1 MRWRLRTIFIL
12 VVVAW
17 TTQGVQAGNHS
28 RSPADPGRADS
39 SRSENRQEEFRWHG
53 SMASGR
59 AIEVKGV
66 NGAVRAEAASGSEVE
81 VTASKSGR
89 RSDPHQVEIRVVEHA
104 DGVTICAV
112 YPSDNPS
119 KPNECQPGQGG
130 RMNSRNNDV
139 KVDFTVL
146 VPSGVRFIGRTVNGE
161 VKAASLGSDAA
172 AYTVNGSIQISTGGQ
187 AQAQTVNG
195 SVTASLGA
203 TSWSGPLKFETVN
216 GSITVEIPAGTNTQ
230 FQAETVN
237 GQISTDFPLTVQGR
251 INPKHIT
258 GMIGSGGRELLLKT
272 VNGSI
277 QVRRKP

>member
-1 MRWRLRTIFIL
+1 MIISL
-12 VVVAW
+12 VALACA
-17 TTQGVQAGNHS
+17 TQVGEAGNNY

-39 SRSENRQEEFRWHG
+39 SRVESRQEEFRWQRA
-53 SMASGR
+53 MAPGQT
-59 AIEVKGV
+59 IEVKGV

-104 DGVTICAV
+104 DGVTVCAV
-112 YPSDNPS
+112 YPSDNPG
-119 KPNECQPGQGG
+119 KPNECRPGQGG
-130 RMNSRNNDV
+130 RMNTRNNDV
-139 KVDFTVL
+139 RVDFTVR
-146 VPSGVRFIGRTVNGE
+146 VPSEVRFIGRTVNGE
-161 VKAASLGSDAA
+161 VKAVSLGSDAA
-172 AYTVNGSIQISTGGQ
+172 AYTVNGSVQISAGGQ

-203 TSWSGPLKFETVN
+203 MSWSEPLKFETVN

-230 FQAETVN
+230 FRAETVN

-251 INPKHIT
+251 INPKHIAGT
-258 GMIGSGGRELLLKT
+258 IGSGGRELLLKT

-277 QVRRKP
+277 QLRRKP